1 MNEGNRQ
8 EVVGE
13 ALRFIIVGVMNTLI
27 DFAIFFALVLGF
39 DLHVALANVIA
50 FSVAVINSFFMNKYW
65 SFRNRASNL
74 QSGRQLA
81 LFVAVNLGGM
91 ALSTATVWGLADVIP
106 LVLAKVLATVV
117 SFAWNFI
124 GSRQLVYRRAP
135 ER

>member
-65 SFRNRASNL
+65 SFRNRNSTL
-74 QSGRQLA
+74 RSGQQLP

-91 ALSTATVWGLADVIP
+91 ALSTATVWSLAGVIP

-117 SFAWNFI
+117 SFAWNFV